1 MHADLNKKTLKEE
14 ISMDGRIM
22 LLKYVKECVC
32 VCVCVCFKYKC
43 NWWAVVNIVMKL
55 QVFLWLGD
63 IWKTLILSGRTPL
76 HGIC

>member
-32 VCVCVCFKYKC
+32 VCVCVC
-43 NWWAVVNIVMKL
+43 VL
-55 QVFLWLGD
+55 QIQV
-63 IWKTLILSGRTPL
+63 
-76 HGIC
+76 